1 MSYLDIFLIKKDDI
15 GPNFVERT
23 REWLSAK
30 DIRFMKKCTLHIW
43 MNSHIFP
50 KHYNFHK
57 ISIDNGQV
65 CWTNP
70 YKKIKFYVL

>member
-1 MSYLDIFLIKKDDI
+1 MAFDERRSIYEKK
-15 GPNFVERT
+15 G
-23 REWLSAK
+23 
-30 DIRFMKKCTLHIW
+30 TLHIW

-50 KHYNFHK
+50 KHYNFQI

-70 YKKIKFYVL
+70 YKKN

>member
-1 MSYLDIFLIKKDDI
+1 MII
-15 GPNFVERT
+15 GTIMAV
-23 REWLSAK
+23 
-30 DIRFMKKCTLHIW
+30 FMLVVARHYTLHIW